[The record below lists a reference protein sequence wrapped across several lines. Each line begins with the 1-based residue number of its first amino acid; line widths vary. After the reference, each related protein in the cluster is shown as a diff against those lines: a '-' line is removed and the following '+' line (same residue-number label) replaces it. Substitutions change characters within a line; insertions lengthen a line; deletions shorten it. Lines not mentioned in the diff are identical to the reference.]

1 MRKLGNQTK
10 NVRSCLYIS
19 PLVNQKSEP
28 GKKSFFDLFTSE
40 SSESSSSKEPGFFGS
55 LFGNMEKEVAR
66 PRTEEELLQE
76 VKNAQTSKEEAV
88 RILKDLEDKLA
99 ANAYPALARP
109 LVRSTAAQLKETIQ
123 KMELNINTLK
133 QELGAVQ
140 KAAKEASKTAETVS
154 KETVETVETV
164 EASASEAVETA
175 AKGVEENAS
184 KAASKAA
191 NEAGSKAANEAGKE
205 AANEAGKESVENT
218 AKKTVDSLKDSVL
231 NRFGKGSGKGGSDG
245 NSPQWNQKLVLFR

>member
-133 QELGAVQ
+133 QELSAVQ

-191 NEAGSKAANEAGKE
+191 NEAGKEAANEAGK
-205 AANEAGKESVENT
+205 EAGKESVENT

-231 NRFGKGSGKGGSDG
+231 NRFGKGSGTGGSDG
-245 NSPQWNQKLVLFR
+245 NSSIWNQKLVFF

>member
-55 LFGNMEKEVAR
+55 LFGNMEKDVAR

-133 QELGAVQ
+133 QELSAVQ

-191 NEAGSKAANEAGKE
+191 NEAGKEAANEAGK
-205 AANEAGKESVENT
+205 EAGKESVENT

>member
-133 QELGAVQ
+133 QELSAVQ

-191 NEAGSKAANEAGKE
+191 NEAGKEAANEAGK
-205 AANEAGKESVENT
+205 EAGKESVENT

>member
-109 LVRSTAAQLKETIQ
+109 LVRNTAAQLKETIQ

-133 QELGAVQ
+133 QELSAVQ

-191 NEAGSKAANEAGKE
+191 NEAGKEAANEAGK
-205 AANEAGKESVENT
+205 EAGKESVENT

>member
-133 QELGAVQ
+133 QELSAIQ

-191 NEAGSKAANEAGKE
+191 NEAGKEAANEAGK
-205 AANEAGKESVENT
+205 EAGKESVENT

>member
-133 QELGAVQ
+133 QELSAVQ

-164 EASASEAVETA
+164 EASASETVETA

-191 NEAGSKAANEAGKE
+191 NEAGKEAANEAGK
-205 AANEAGKESVENT
+205 EAGKESVENT